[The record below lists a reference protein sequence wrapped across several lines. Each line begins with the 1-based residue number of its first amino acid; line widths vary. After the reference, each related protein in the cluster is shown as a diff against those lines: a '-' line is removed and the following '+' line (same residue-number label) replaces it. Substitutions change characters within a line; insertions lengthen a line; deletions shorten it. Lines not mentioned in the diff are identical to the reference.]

1 MIRQMFRFSGLA
13 LGVCLA
19 FSAHAL
25 PTLSFVDRTGVVGP
39 NDVVDIR
46 LRLTA
51 DSSGLSFD
59 PSPGSLES
67 LRNWLNL
74 NYGSNYTRLDTVS
87 TTIGIGCNGDTF
99 RPSCDNS
106 AGPYSFGFIH
116 DFYGLTQLSLAA
128 GASLEF
134 LFGKYTPQWGGVPA
148 GGYSLRDAGVF
159 LVLSGMEQV
168 EVETYDD
175 SGNFTGMVW
184 QEKEMN
190 SRTQG
195 LAGTCQWDTTPA
207 CQFERKVVIGDPTQI
222 PEPTLPAL
230 LLGGLFGLWATRR
243 SKYPRAEPEATK
255 LPLTDKRS
263 YEPDTSAIAIL

>member
-19 FSAHAL
+19 LSAHAL

-67 LRNWLNL
+67 LRKWLNL
-74 NYGSNYTRLDTVS
+74 NYGSNYTRLDSVS

-99 RPSCDNS
+99 RPTCDNS

-134 LFGKYTPQWGGVPA
+134 LFGRYTPQWGGVPA
-148 GGYSLRDAGVF
+148 GNYALRDAGVF
-159 LVLSGMEQV
+159 LLLSGARQV
-168 EVETYDD
+168 EVEEYDEY
-175 SGNFTGMVW
+175 GNPIGMFW
-184 QEKEMN
+184 RDEEFRNGYQ
-190 SRTQG
+190 SI
-195 LAGTCQWDTTPA
+195 AGTCQWSVGAD
-207 CQFERKVVIGDPTQI
+207 CQFERTVRGGTSQV